1 MAHLNITGLNGL
13 KCKLSYYLLYNNI
26 GFVLTITAAVL
37 ALWAAAALFI
47 LYMSD
52 TLSTSETLHA
62 VLYNPITDA
71 ELLLRKG

>member
-1 MAHLNITGLNGL
+1 MAHLNITGLNSL
-13 KCKLSYYLLYNNI
+13 KRKLSYYLLYDNI

-47 LYMSD
+47 LHMSD
-52 TLSTSETLHA
+52 TLSTSETLHT